1 MFSYRKIHLLFFTI
15 FGAACLCCP
24 ISSKGY
30 GLLTHEMIVDATWD
44 KGILPLL
51 KQKYPNATDSEMKE
65 ARAYVYGGAVIPDIG
80 YYPRGNMLF
89 TELIHYV
96 RTGDF
101 IQALLDE
108 AQNLDEYAFAIGVL
122 CHYTADVYGH
132 SIGTNHAVPL
142 LFPKEK
148 LKFGS
153 IVTYEEDRIAH
164 IRMEYSFDVLQAAI
178 GNYSAQSYHDFIDFK
193 ISQPVLERAFYKT
206 YALDLKDYFS
216 LSSVAFF
223 RYAIKH
229 IYEEVTEDSWRFKK
243 SEITQLH
250 PLITQKDYQYKMG
263 RRDYY
268 KEFGKPKLKSIFFYG
283 IVKIMPK
290 LGPLLILKFK
300 KPTPEVELL
309 YKQSLDTVM
318 LNFSL
323 SLNEMRSG
331 AISINNKDYD
341 TGNNTFP
348 GEYGLA
354 DEGYFDLLIALDKN
368 KFQHLSPVLKKDI
381 IMFFD
386 NENGLKFPKKHS
398 RKLEK
403 LSKEIAQIK
412 VANIE

>member
-1 MFSYRKIHLLFFTI
+1 VLCYRKIHRLFFTI
-15 FGAACLCCP
+15 LGIGCLCYP
-24 ISSKGY
+24 ISSSGY

-44 KGILPLL
+44 KGIRPLL
-51 KQKYPNATDSEMKE
+51 KQKYPNATDSELIE
-65 ARAYVYGGAVIPDIG
+65 AREYVYGGTVIPDIG

-108 AQNLDEYAFAIGVL
+108 AQNLNEYAFAIGVL

-148 LKFGS
+148 LKFGN

-178 GNYSAQSYHDFIDFK
+178 GNYSAQSYNDFISFK

-206 YALDLKDYFS
+206 YSLDLKDYFS

-243 SEITQLH
+243 SEITKLH

-300 KPTPEVELL
+300 KPTPEVEQL

-318 LNFSL
+318 FNYSL
-323 SLNEMRSG
+323 SLKEMGSG
-331 AISINNKDYD
+331 TISIENKDYD
-341 TGNNTFP
+341 TGGKTCC

-354 DEGYFDLLIALDKN
+354 DKSYCDLLNALAKN
-368 KFQHLSPVLKKDI
+368 KFLHLNLALKKNILEFYGDE
-381 IMFFD
+381 D
-386 NENGLKFPKKHS
+386 RLKFPKKS
-398 RKLEK
+398 SKKLEK
-403 LSKEIAQIK
+403 LSKEVAQIK
-412 VANIE
+412 IAFAE